1 MTNRPIATSKAA
13 KSYGK
18 ARIHII
24 HRQGYHSVINA
35 VRPNS
40 PKTSAQ
46 DPNPYS
52 NSKYDRGRRQS
63 VVSRPS
69 VAIAQRATNHGAD
82 SQASGRA
89 AVASP
94 QAIPVPRERFGSSQM
109 PRSDRLTPIG
119 SSIPDE
125 SLKTLV
131 GAMAAKAVAATAT
144 ERFQ

>member
-1 MTNRPIATSKAA
+1 MGLPARALRNTIWPAMTLTNPSSSGKHPRTVARRRNDARTRP
-13 KSYGK
+13 
-18 ARIHII
+18 
-24 HRQGYHSVINA
+24 
-35 VRPNS
+35 
-40 PKTSAQ
+40 
-46 DPNPYS
+46 DE
-52 NSKYDRGRRQS
+52 
-63 VVSRPS
+63 
-69 VAIAQRATNHGAD
+69 D

-94 QAIPVPRERFGSSQM
+94 HAIPAPRERFGSSQM

-131 GAMAAKAVAATAT
+131 GAIAAKAVAATAT